1 MQIQM
6 ESSLK
11 QTASQKMIQSAQI
24 LQRNTAELRQYLQE
38 LSLENPL
45 MEFVPPAA
53 SDAPRREP
61 SRTADEQN
69 PLYDRQERATARDIW
84 NTDATQTLSDVLLF
98 QLSALALR
106 PGKHRILEH
115 MIYNLDSNGY
125 LSVALEDIQTAF
137 GSDKVAVTEALAL
150 LQNLEPCGVGA
161 RDLSECLCIQLRRLH
176 PNEGIAMEIARE
188 ELELL
193 GKNQLPGLAK
203 KLHQPL
209 EAVLHARDVILS
221 LNPRPGASYGDGGC
235 MPYIYP
241 ELLVF
246 RENGEFYIRLN
257 ESQPLTVQF
266 DESYLRMLQGNTG
279 EVAAYLQKKK
289 EQLEWVQQCI
299 VQRNQTLLSLGNLI
313 LREQRAFF
321 SGGSGCLRNYSQA
334 EAARTLCVHESTVS
348 RAIQGKYLQCTWGI
362 FPLQYFFPQGLERR
376 DEICLRI
383 QQMIVQED
391 KRHPLSDQALCAAL
405 EGAGLPI
412 SRRMVSK
419 YRAALKIPDA
429 GSRRKYDTETKDRRK

>member
-1 MQIQM
+1 MKI
-6 ESSLK
+6 
-11 QTASQKMIQSAQI
+11 
-24 LQRNTAELRQYLQE
+24 
-38 LSLENPL
+38 
-45 MEFVPPAA
+45 
-53 SDAPRREP
+53 
-61 SRTADEQN
+61 
-69 PLYDRQERATARDIW
+69 ARD
-84 NTDATQTLSDVLLF
+84 
-98 QLSALALR
+98 
-106 PGKHRILEH
+106 
-115 MIYNLDSNGY
+115 
-125 LSVALEDIQTAF
+125 
-137 GSDKVAVTEALAL
+137 
-150 LQNLEPCGVGA
+150 
-161 RDLSECLCIQLRRLH
+161 
-176 PNEGIAMEIARE
+176 

-193 GKNQLPGLAK
+193 GKNQLPALAK

-246 RENGEFYIRLN
+246 QEKGEFHIRLN

-266 DESYLRMLQGNTG
+266 NDSYMRMLQDNSG

-313 LREQRAFF
+313 LYEQQAFF

-334 EAARTLCVHESTVS
+334 EAARSLRVHESTVS

-362 FPLQYFFPQGLERR
+362 FPLQYFFPQGLARR
-376 DEICLRI
+376 DEICSRI
-383 QQMIVQED
+383 QQMISQED

-405 EGAGLPI
+405 EEAGLSI

-419 YRAALKIPDA
+419 YRASLKIPDA
-429 GSRRKYDTETKDRRK
+429 GSRRKYD